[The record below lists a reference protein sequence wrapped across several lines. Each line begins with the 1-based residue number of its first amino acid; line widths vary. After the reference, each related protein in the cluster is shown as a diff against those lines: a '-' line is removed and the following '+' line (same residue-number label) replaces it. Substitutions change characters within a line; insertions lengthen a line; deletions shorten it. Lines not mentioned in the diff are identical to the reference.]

1 MNAAMTASTK
11 QAATL
16 SFATQIGTKAINLG
30 LSILFVR
37 LAGPECIGLFTLL
50 LASAQLVSSLGRL
63 GMNYSFAVLLP
74 RQADATDQF
83 RLTTT
88 YSLFGLTTSLLVA
101 IAAVWQLAQTKGM
114 STTWHSQFWLFAAL
128 ILAYLLSDSLSEI
141 IWSIHLA
148 LGQFRT
154 VFLRDVWL
162 ALGKGVLPIAGALWL
177 GSLGMVIGLGLISL
191 LNCWIA
197 AALLRRQP
205 LAQVAHQHTGLVSWP
220 LLKQLLAKGLPFFS
234 VPLVNNLILWPLLL
248 RVVNGAGIDKLDGL
262 RVAQICAQLI
272 GILSGSLIPVL
283 WVKSSHI
290 SHDKKSAER
299 MHQRAFQICWVIS
312 IVIYCLYALCDTTLL
327 PLVFGK
333 SASEG
338 AIHIARIL
346 VVAAAVQG
354 LSQIPMQRPL
364 PTGTLI
370 QLSVLQIGSLIL
382 AAFAAIHLFNPAAG
396 LVAYASVNL
405 MSPLLTVLCLPIVLR
420 QSLVTERF
428 ASLPLIVLSSL
439 LLSTCFLSHNGPME
453 TLQTVVLLSSL
464 TMVLISNREL
474 LLELKPGR

>member
-1 MNAAMTASTK
+1 MNSAATASTK
-11 QAATL
+11 QAAAL
-16 SFATQIGTKAINLG
+16 SFATQICTQAINLG
-30 LSILFVR
+30 LSVLFVR
-37 LAGPECIGLFTLL
+37 LAAPDCVGLFTLL
-50 LASAQLVSSLGRL
+50 LASARLVSSLGRL

-74 RQADATDQF
+74 RQVDATAQF

-88 YSLFGLTTSLLVA
+88 YSLFGLTSSLLVA
-101 IAAVWQLAQTKGM
+101 AAALWQLAHTKGM
-114 STTWHSQFWLFAAL
+114 STAWHSQFWLFGAL
-128 ILAYLLSDSLSEI
+128 TLAYLLSDSLSEI
-141 IWSIHLA
+141 LWSIQLA
-148 LGQFRT
+148 LGRFRA

-162 ALGKGVLPIAGALWL
+162 ALGKGVLPLAGALWL
-177 GSLGMVIGLGLISL
+177 GSLGMVVGLGLISL

-197 AALLRRQP
+197 AALLRGLP
-205 LAQVAHQHTGLVSWP
+205 LAKAAQQQAGVLSWP

-248 RVVNGAGIDKLDGL
+248 KVVNGAGIDRLDGL

-283 WVKSSHI
+283 WVKSSHDE
-290 SHDKKSAER
+290 HSAER
-299 MHQRAFQICWVIS
+299 MHKRAFQICWVVS
-312 IVIYCLYALCDTTLL
+312 IVIYCLYALSDTTLL

-338 AIHIARIL
+338 AIQVARIL

-364 PTGTLI
+364 PTSTLI
-370 QLSVLQIGSLIL
+370 RLSGLQIGSLIL

-396 LVAYASVNL
+396 LMAYASVNL
-405 MSPLLTVLCLPIVLR
+405 ISPLLTVLLLPALLR
-420 QSLVTERF
+420 QRLVAEDF
-428 ASLPLIVLSSL
+428 SALPLTLLSAL
-439 LLSTCFLSHNGPME
+439 LLSTCFLGQSGVLQ
-453 TLQTVVLLSSL
+453 TLQTVLLLGSL
-464 TMVLISNREL
+464 AVVLISNREL